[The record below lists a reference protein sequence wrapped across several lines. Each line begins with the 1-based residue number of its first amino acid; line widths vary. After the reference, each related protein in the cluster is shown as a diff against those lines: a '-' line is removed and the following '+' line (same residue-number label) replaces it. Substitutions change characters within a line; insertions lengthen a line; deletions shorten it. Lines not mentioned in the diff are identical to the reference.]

1 MKEKKIAIMAWAVML
16 SASVFADVYY
26 NNKTFTESEST
37 EGNVYIGHTNAEDGG
52 TASDALVTVKNGAT
66 WNIDGTGECP
76 IYIGNVSGVGR
87 LVVEEGGQVKVVGD
101 NKQYMIVGANNGADG
116 VVTNKGNMVLRQ
128 LIMSVSDDSETY
140 DNGTG
145 TEFRKALFENF
156 GSVVVS
162 RNFHLGMWKGV
173 NPSAV
178 FYNHKGAKLEVQKA
192 DQYAFYIGGRSPAC
206 MTNAGEVVCAENGT
220 LYIGRGIQSNGSG
233 RLVLTENSTFKTSK
247 NITIG
252 GSAQGILEMSG
263 SSTFGRSNATLKLGN
278 STKVKAAIEMS
289 DNAKITV
296 SSLNICN
303 AQYVDAK
310 IVLRG
315 NSAIEHSGEL
325 IVAGGLD
332 STGCVEIVDH
342 SMTSYPVNIILGNNN
357 RALGVFRLNGTTDM
371 VMGKE
376 IRLGN
381 KYMSTGRI
389 ELDGTA
395 KLSIPASFTNVYT
408 IGGCYNPS
416 TGEISVS
423 GNAELNVEGEL
434 RVGTESYKKGGLTV
448 SGNGIVSATNVV
460 IGAIRGVSEQD
471 GTLVL
476 SDSGAITNVQNVL
489 FGRTSGSYGRCVMRG
504 GKMYLASLAEC
515 PSTPL
520 TVGVDADSSSGSVS
534 GYGFVGFDNPTVMM
548 RDYQSIGRDT
558 WGGLYLYGKITADG
572 MGINRDLDF
581 SRAGVCVN
589 QNYGKNGC
597 GTNGWYATNKGRL
610 LMPRSLHR
618 ATKAHATIGDYPTL
632 SIPRLVNSFRYDFDK
647 NTMDKTGT
655 YVFSE
660 LYAVDRDDIPAG
672 LPTGKGIHHSAV
684 WRIGHFNA
692 SATSDVD
699 DEDLTSEHKQNFSS
713 LKLKFHYDPAL
724 AEIED
729 VRHVKVY
736 RCTDSVNGGWTC
748 VASITA
754 PDSASPYIETAEMA
768 PSSELWN
775 GGWFAIVGTPRV
787 GTVMVLR

>member
-1 MKEKKIAIMAWAVML
+1 MAWAVML

-263 SSTFGRSNATLKLGN
+263 SSTFGRSDATLKLGN

-310 IVLRG
+310 IVVILLQSVIFATTRQVIG
-315 NSAIEHSGEL
+315 YGSGDTLEQALFVAQGDAVLNSGAKTTVDIE
-325 IVAGGLD
+325 AGDEKL
-332 STGCVEIVDH
+332 
-342 SMTSYPVNIILGNNN
+342 LGDK
-357 RALGVFRLNGTTDM
+357 G
-371 VMGKE
+371 
-376 IRLGN
+376 I
-381 KYMSTGRI
+381 
-389 ELDGTA
+389 
-395 KLSIPASFTNVYT
+395 AS
-408 IGGCYNPS
+408 
-416 TGEISVS
+416 
-423 GNAELNVEGEL
+423 
-434 RVGTESYKKGGLTV
+434 
-448 SGNGIVSATNVV
+448 NVV
-460 IGAIRGVSEQD
+460 FLSEYKILEKGESFDGVYARIQATVCDVKDRVFEN
-471 GTLVL
+471 GKVL
-476 SDSGAITNVQNVL
+476 T
-489 FGRTSGSYGRCVMRG
+489 GS
-504 GKMYLASLAEC
+504 
-515 PSTPL
+515 
-520 TVGVDADSSSGSVS
+520 
-534 GYGFVGFDNPTVMM
+534 
-548 RDYQSIGRDT
+548 
-558 WGGLYLYGKITADG
+558 
-572 MGINRDLDF
+572 
-581 SRAGVCVN
+581 
-589 QNYGKNGC
+589 
-597 GTNGWYATNKGRL
+597 
-610 LMPRSLHR
+610 
-618 ATKAHATIGDYPTL
+618 
-632 SIPRLVNSFRYDFDK
+632 
-647 NTMDKTGT
+647 
-655 YVFSE
+655 
-660 LYAVDRDDIPAG
+660 
-672 LPTGKGIHHSAV
+672 GKGISVKAATAAAIGDAIMSMGTQVRAV
-684 WRIGHFNA
+684 GIYEKEELVKDDTEFTGWAYVTDIEEIDKSEEGGNYTAKVKIKVFANKGASGVNA
-692 SATSDVD
+692 NG
-699 DEDLTSEHKQNFSS
+699 EK
-713 LKLKFHYDPAL
+713 
-724 AEIED
+724 
-729 VRHVKVY
+729 KVSG
-736 RCTDSVNGGWTC
+736 RGQGINEA
-748 VASITA
+748 VAVARLQAVLGKTA
-754 PDSASPYIETAEMA
+754 SYVARRT
-768 PSSELWN
+768 
-775 GGWFAIVGTPRV
+775 
-787 GTVMVLR
+787 